1 MKKIKHPV
9 VTVTV
14 SVVCKAEDK
23 AEVLESLNEWYFGKY
38 APSME
43 ATGKPKV
50 SKRREASKRQVEY
63 FWDGFDEEDDED
75 DD

>member
-14 SVVCKAEDK
+14 SVVCKAADK
-23 AEVLESLNEWYFGKY
+23 KDVLDSLNEWYFGKY
-38 APSME
+38 TPSLM

-50 SKRREASKRQVEY
+50 SKRREASKKQKEY
-63 FWDGFDEEDDED
+63 FWDVEDDED
-75 DD
+75 GEDEE